1 MMNQPAPSV
10 LLDET
15 SPSVQAHLQIIQ
27 SVIGR
32 MAGNS
37 SSCKTWCITLV
48 SAILVVVADK
58 AKPDYAYIALLPALL
73 FYALDIYYLALE
85 KAFRNSYNSFVSM
98 LHASGVSPQDLYV
111 IQPTGK
117 MLINQLQAA
126 RSFSVWGFYIS
137 LIGLIVAS
145 RYIVANRSI

>member
-1 MMNQPAPSV
+1 MMNQPASSI
-10 LLDET
+10 LLDES

-85 KAFRNSYNSFVSM
+85 KAFRNSCNTFVSKV
-98 LHASGVSPQDLYV
+98 HASGISPQDLYI
-111 IQPTGK
+111 IQPSGK

-126 RSFSVWGFYIS
+126 GSFSVWGFYIS

-145 RYIVANRSI
+145 RYIVANGAI